1 MRIAFAC
8 DHGGFP
14 LKSEIL
20 DQIACDGHEVLD
32 FGTFDLNSVD
42 YPDFVEK
49 ACRAVLDGKAERAI
63 IVCGSGIGAC
73 ITANKFLGIYAGIC
87 HDCYSAHQSVEHD
100 NANVLCLGARVIG
113 PSLAKEVV
121 TAFLT
126 ATFSGEERHLRRL
139 GKMKKIEDKELR

>member
-73 ITANKFLGIYAGIC
+73 ITANKFPGIYAGIC

-100 NANVLCLGARVIG
+100 NANVLSLGARVIG

>member
-14 LKSEIL
+14 LRSEIL
-20 DQIACDGHEVLD
+20 EQIACDGHEALD
-32 FGTFDLNSVD
+32 FGTFDSVNVD

-73 ITANKFLGIYAGIC
+73 ITANKFPGIYAGIC

-121 TAFLT
+121 TAFLSS
-126 ATFSGEERHLRRL
+126 TFSGDVRHLRRL
-139 GKMKKIEDKELR
+139 KKMKKIEDRELR

>member
-20 DQIACDGHEVLD
+20 EQIACDGHEVLD
-32 FGTFDLNSVD
+32 FGSFNLVSVD
-42 YPDFVEK
+42 YPDYVEK

-73 ITANKFLGIYAGIC
+73 ITANKFPGIYAGIC

-113 PSLAKEVV
+113 PSLAQEVV
-121 TAFLT
+121 TAFLSS
-126 ATFSGEERHLRRL
+126 TFSGDVRHLRRL
-139 GKMKKIEDKELR
+139 KKMKKIEDRELR

>member
-1 MRIAFAC
+1 MRIAFSC

-20 DQIACDGHEVLD
+20 DQIASDGHEVLD

-63 IVCGSGIGAC
+63 IICGSGIGAC
-73 ITANKFLGIYAGIC
+73 ITANKFPGIYAGIC

-126 ATFSGEERHLRRL
+126 ATFSGEDRHMRRL
-139 GKMKKIEDKELR
+139 DKMKKIEDKELR

>member
-1 MRIAFAC
+1 MHIAFAC

-20 DQIACDGHEVLD
+20 KQITCDGHEVLD
-32 FGTFDLNSVD
+32 FGTFDSVSVD
-42 YPDFVEK
+42 YPNFVEK
-49 ACRAVLDGKAERAI
+49 ACRAILDGKAERAI

-73 ITANKFLGIYAGIC
+73 ITANKFKGIYAGIC

-100 NANVLCLGARVIG
+100 NVNVLCLGARVIG

-121 TAFLT
+121 SAFLK
-126 ATFSGEERHLRRL
+126 ATFSGEERHVRRL
-139 GKMKKIEDKELR
+139 NKMKQIEDKELR

>member
-20 DQIACDGHEVLD
+20 DQIACDGHVVLD

-73 ITANKFLGIYAGIC
+73 ITANKFPGIYAGIC